1 MTLSSP
7 QRRTDADVAEPSFSI
22 DNTRAVLQRVALHL
36 QAGRRQAAAE
46 ELRLLSPLD
55 VVDAAQC
62 RLIGSILCGGDA
74 LPEALAWFAR
84 AFSLAPEDFPA
95 AASYAT
101 ILFQLGRLEEALSA
115 YDIAVR
121 LGPANAQVFYNRGL
135 VLHNLGR
142 TSEAI
147 TSLDEALKLEPGDP
161 DTLRLGGLI
170 LRDADR
176 LGQALAFFE
185 EALRLRPDFQEC
197 SLDRANLLQRLGRFE
212 DAIAAYDE
220 GLARFPND
228 ADLLNNRGAAWRE
241 LGDLDAALA
250 CFEAAIAARPNFPQ
264 AIFNRSTMLLKR
276 APQVAL
282 ASYDAALALR
292 PLYADA
298 HVGRGVAL
306 KELGRFDEAQA
317 AFDMALALEPDS
329 AHARNNKG
337 ALQLL
342 RGDFANG
349 LEGYEYRWLASGLY
363 KKKLTFPV
371 PEWRLGETKRVLV
384 YDEQGFGDTFQFSR
398 YLPLLAD
405 TGADVTFLCRN
416 GLVSMIGRIDPRV
429 PVVETFSPSAVYAA
443 QIALS
448 SLPRA
453 FGTRLDTIPAPRAY
467 LKADPKRVAAWHEQI
482 GGEGFKIGLC
492 WQGNSNPRA
501 DPSRSIPL
509 AAFAP
514 LASLPGLRLI
524 SLQTAEFTEA
534 AAESSFGIEVVPDL
548 DSGPEAFADTA
559 AIIQNLDLIV
569 TCDTS
574 IAHLAG
580 GLGRPVFVALRQ
592 IPDWRWQL
600 DRADSPWYPTMRL
613 FRQTERGNWDAS
625 RGGNRRDAGSVS
637 VKWPASAHPG

>member
-1 MTLSSP
+1 MILSSP
-7 QRRTDADVAEPSFSI
+7 QRRVDEDFAEPSISV
-22 DNTRAVLQRVALHL
+22 DESRAVLQRVALFL
-36 QAGRRQAAAE
+36 QAGQRQAAAE
-46 ELRLLSPLD
+46 ELKLLSP
-55 VVDAAQC
+55 VYVTDAAQC

-95 AASYAT
+95 ATSYAT
-101 ILFQLGRLEEALSA
+101 ILFQLGRLEEARNA
-115 YDIAVR
+115 YDVAIR

-135 VLHNLGR
+135 ILHNLGR

-147 TSLDEALKLEPGDP
+147 ASLDEALKLEPGDP
-161 DTLRLGGLI
+161 DNLRLGGLI
-170 LRDADR
+170 LRDADKF
-176 LGQALAFFE
+176 GQALAFFE
-185 EALRLRPDFQEC
+185 EALRLRPDFREC
-197 SLDRANLLQRLGRFE
+197 LLDRANLLQRLGRFE
-212 DAIAAYDE
+212 EAIAAYDE

-241 LGDLDAALA
+241 LGDLDAALVS
-250 CFEAAIAARPNFPQ
+250 FEAAIAARPSFPQ
-264 AIFNRSTMLLKR
+264 AIFNRSTMLLKK
-276 APQVAL
+276 APPQVAL
-282 ASYDAALALR
+282 ASYDAALALKPR
-292 PLYADA
+292 YADA

-306 KELGRFDEAQA
+306 KELGRFDEAEA

-349 LEGYEYRWLASGLY
+349 LEAYEYRWLASGLY

-371 PEWRLGETKRVLV
+371 PEWRLGETRRVLV

-398 YLPLLAD
+398 YLPLMAD
-405 TGADVTFLCRN
+405 MGADVTFLCRN
-416 GLVSMIGRIDPRV
+416 GLVSMIERIDPRIH
-429 PVVETFSPSAVYAA
+429 VVETFGPSAVFGA

-453 FGTRLDTIPAPRAY
+453 FGTRLDTIPAQLGY
-467 LKADPKRVAAWHEQI
+467 LEADPERVAAWRERI
-482 GGEGFKIGLC
+482 GGKGFKVGLC
-492 WQGNSNPRA
+492 WQGNLNPCA
-501 DPSRSIPL
+501 DPNRSIPL

-514 LASLPGLRLI
+514 LASLAGVRFI
-524 SLQTAEFTEA
+524 SLQRAELAAA
-534 AAESSFGIEVVPDL
+534 AAESSLGIEVVPDL
-548 DSGPEAFADTA
+548 DSGPEAFADAA
-559 AIIQNLDLIV
+559 AIMQNLDLIV

-580 GLGRPVFVALRQ
+580 GLARPVFVALRQ

-600 DRADSPWYPTMRL
+600 DREDSPWYPTMRL
-613 FRQTERGNWDAS
+613 FRQAERGNWADVMTRVAAAIAEMQ
-625 RGGNRRDAGSVS
+625 AG
-637 VKWPASAHPG
+637 PR